1 MSRRKT
7 SKRSECAVVVRK
19 NDDGTI
25 DEVVAGGCDIHLE
38 QMSGDSFYI
47 GIKAF
52 DGSYW
57 QFWLGAR
64 NGRSLVDVT
73 HTETSPA

>member
-1 MSRRKT
+1 MASN
-7 SKRSECAVVVRK
+7 VIVRK
-19 NDDGTI
+19 NDDGTV
-25 DEVVAGGCDIHLE
+25 DEVVAEGCSLHIE
-38 QMSGDSFYI
+38 QMDGHSFFV
-47 GIKAF
+47 GITAS

-57 QFWLGAR
+57 QFWIGAR